1 MVVIEGEKR
10 ETKTYAIVLGQN
22 EGSKENMFTLYAFP
36 KGEYITQTNAP
47 VYLGTLANDMDN
59 AIAAAKRLVPG
70 TEVEVWEEE
79 TARERKKYAYGFL
92 DFGKYK
98 DQHIE
103 DVLDTDPRY
112 FWWMINNRTFYG
124 KLRELVE
131 SYREIAKTTVIIQNP
146 DSPNPPLT
154 LNTII
159 DFNSLE
165 LVGKENMGA
174 FRFGAKPTYKYTLK
188 DGDGNRFV
196 LNTTIDGER
205 ISKLIVTGKFTTKMG
220 YVFNTVKCTK

>member
-10 ETKTYAIVLGQN
+10 ETKTYAIVLGQS
-22 EGSKENMFTLYAFP
+22 EGSKGVMFTLYAFP
-36 KGEYITQTNAP
+36 KGEYRTPTNMP
-47 VYLGTLANDMDN
+47 VYLGTLADDMEN
-59 AIAAAKRLVPG
+59 AVTAAKRLVPG

-79 TARERKKYAYGFL
+79 TVRERKKYAYGFL

-124 KLRELVE
+124 QFRELVE
-131 SYREIAKTTVIIQNP
+131 SYREIVKTIVISQNS
-146 DSPNPPLT
+146 DSANPPLVV
-154 LNTII
+154 NTII
-159 DFNSLE
+159 DFKTLE
-165 LVGKENMGA
+165 VTAKENMGA
-174 FRFGAKPTYKYTLK
+174 YRYGSKPTYKYTLK
-188 DGDGNRFV
+188 DEEGNKFV
-196 LNTTIDGER
+196 LNTTVDGER
-205 ISKLIVTGKFTTKMG
+205 ISKLIVTGNFSTKMG